1 MSIKDIITIPD
12 EILRKTS
19 SPVEKIGKNEKN
31 LIKNLFDTMYASKGI
46 GLAAIQIGIP
56 KRIVVIDVSNKDEEK
71 NPICLINPTIL
82 KKSSETSVYEEGCLS
97 IPNTFIE
104 IERPKTVWIEYI
116 NQSGEKKEIFC
127 DGLLSTC
134 AQHEIQHC
142 DGKLI
147 IDFLSKLKKDL
158 LIKKFSK
165 KKNSSQKVIV

>member
-71 NPICLINPTIL
+71 KPICLINPTIL

-97 IPNTFIE
+97 IPNTFIV

-116 NQSGEKKEIFC
+116 NQSG
-127 DGLLSTC
+127 
-134 AQHEIQHC
+134 
-142 DGKLI
+142 
-147 IDFLSKLKKDL
+147 
-158 LIKKFSK
+158 
-165 KKNSSQKVIV
+165 